1 MWARSALASYRVASP
16 FGAREASDCIWVAQ
30 GLVNKRLFEGF
41 AGRYRLPTLY
51 RFIPNE
57 I

>member
-1 MWARSALASYRVASP
+1 
-16 FGAREASDCIWVAQ
+16 
-30 GLVNKRLFEGF
+30 VNKRLFEGF